1 MKFISVGLFLAV
13 GCATLPSWGQ
23 KATKS
28 FYDGF
33 EAQQINGWRVSIN
46 AIYDPAK
53 VEMLTQVEQKKDGAI
68 NQSSEHVRA
77 GKFALKM
84 TVPHQ
89 FGNFRSEI
97 ARLTPIPMGS
107 EYWYGF
113 SIYLPSDWQVDSQGN
128 ILAQWHS
135 ILPRTHREGD
145 GSGKP
150 PVAITV
156 IGNHWFIR
164 LNWNSSGSG
173 STGKGARAASFD
185 LGKIR
190 PGAWVD
196 YVLDARWSAGDGG
209 MLRLWKDGKM
219 VLNHNGP
226 NEYSTNKVGP
236 YFKIGIYHPRWK
248 TIYKDGL
255 SGDKAVTRAIVVYDD
270 EVRITPAPASYEDVR
285 PRGDKAF

>member
-1 MKFISVGLFLAV
+1 MKFISAGLFLVV
-13 GCATLPSWGQ
+13 GCATLSSWGQ
-23 KATKS
+23 NATKS

-33 EAQQINGWRVSIN
+33 EAQENNGWRVSIDDK
-46 AIYDPAK
+46 YDPAQ
-53 VEMLTQVEQKKDGAI
+53 VETLIQVEQKKDGAL
-68 NQSSEHVRA
+68 NESSEHVRA

-89 FGNFRSEI
+89 FGNFRSEV
-97 ARLTPIPMGS
+97 AQLGRIPMGS

-135 ILPRTHREGD
+135 ILPPTHREGD

-150 PVAITV
+150 PVAIAVT
-156 IGNHWFIR
+156 GDHWFVH
-164 LNWNSSGSG
+164 LNWNTSGSG
-173 STGKGARAASFD
+173 STGEGAKAADFD
-185 LGKIR
+185 LGKIQ

-196 YVLDARWSAGDGG
+196 YVVHAHWSADDSGT
-209 MLRLWKDGKM
+209 LQLWKDGKM

-226 NEYSTNKVGP
+226 NEYSENKVGP
-236 YFKIGIYHPRWK
+236 YFKIGIYHPSWK

-255 SGDKAVTRAIVVYDD
+255 SGDTAVTRAIVVYDD
-270 EVRITPAPASYEDVR
+270 EVRIMPAPASYEDVR
-285 PRGDKAF
+285 PQGDHAF